1 MTEKITLEINP
12 EELRKILLDYY
23 QKLYNDK
30 SINIVF
36 IPKKEYESDDEFEFK
51 YLTTKIILRKSKP
64 IDLKIGKCTS
74 VIEHEL
80 FSNDI
85 KKVLD
90 SILSDTDYK
99 VKNIDF
105 KTSEKNVAEDDE
117 EDYSFDGINVSLRKK
132 QKVKQK
138 TK

>member
-1 MTEKITLEINP
+1 MTEKITLEISA

-23 QKLYNDK
+23 QEFYNDK
-30 SINIVF
+30 SIDIVF
-36 IPKKEYESDDEFEFK
+36 IPEKKYGSDDEFEFK

-74 VIEHEL
+74 VTEEEL

-90 SILSDTDYK
+90 STLSDIDYK
-99 VKNIDF
+99 VKDIDF
-105 KTSEKNVAEDDE
+105 KTSEKNVSDDDE
-117 EDYSFDGINVSLRKK
+117 ENYSFDGINVSLRRK

>member
-1 MTEKITLEINP
+1 MIEKITLEISA
-12 EELRKILLDYY
+12 EDLRKILLDYY

-36 IPKKEYESDDEFEFK
+36 IPKKEYEFDDEFK

-74 VIEHEL
+74 VIEEEL

-85 KKVLD
+85 KKVLY
-90 SILSDTDYK
+90 STLSDTDYK
-99 VKNIDF
+99 VKDINF
-105 KTSEKNVAEDDE
+105 KTSEKNVSADE
-117 EDYSFDGINVSLRKK
+117 LEDYSFDGINVSLRRK

>member
-1 MTEKITLEINP
+1 MTEKITLEIKP
-12 EELRKILLDYY
+12 EELKKILLDYY
-23 QKLYNDK
+23 QELYNDK
-30 SINIVF
+30 SIDIVF
-36 IPKKEYESDDEFEFK
+36 IPKKEYGSDDEFEFK
-51 YLTTKIILRKSKP
+51 YLTTKIILKKSKP

-74 VIEHEL
+74 VIEQEL

-90 SILSDTDYK
+90 SILCDTDYK
-99 VKNIDF
+99 VKDIDF
-105 KTSEKNVAEDDE
+105 KTSEKNVSDDDV
-117 EDYSFDGINVSLRKK
+117 EDYSFDGINVSLRRN